1 MKIKL
6 YYWGIVAVGL
16 LLWSNSTVAQNS
28 KKWNLLNGNR
38 IEWKVKPGESHEDHI
53 EMAGLQSA
61 AVVYYGVR
69 DGRLLLDKKVVF
81 PMLRT
86 IPNNTHA
93 SLTVPFQD
101 NKSLLI
107 KVDGVAVD
115 EYPRRFVLDGKLA
128 VYSTTNSA
136 LEVQRTLFPSV
147 DKPVLIERVKLVNT
161 GNKPLRIDL
170 INKYSK
176 FLSDPAKS
184 VYGPYVVQA
193 LLRDTLVP
201 NLEPKQSYLFD
212 IVYEGKKI
220 ATPAYQYSP
229 SYELQKR
236 EDFVK
241 SLADDLMLETPNDT
255 INTAFAFAKIRATE
269 SIYDTK
275 GGLMHGPGGLSYYA
289 AIWAND
295 QAEYANPFFPFL
307 GNRNGNESAI
317 NSFRHFARFM
327 NSDYKPIPSSIVAEG
342 DSYWNGAKDRGDM
355 AMIAY
360 GASRYAL
367 ALGKKDIAVEL
378 WPLIHWCFE
387 YLERQKTSE
396 GVYRSDSDELEGRAP
411 AGKINLSTNS
421 IAYGAY
427 QSAAD
432 LADELGKA
440 DLSQQYRRRAEELRH
455 SIVRYFGADVQG
467 YSTYRYYDGNTILR
481 AWICLPMTMGITERS
496 AGTIEALLSKYLWTN
511 NGILTQSGDKV
522 FWDRATLYAFKGFF
536 MTGATERAL
545 PYFKYYS
552 SMRLLGDHVPYPVEA
567 WPEGGQRHLSAESA
581 LYCRVITEGLFHI
594 VPTGF
599 RKFSISPSLPKE
611 WKYMRLRRV
620 RAFDRVFDIEISRK
634 GKQEFLSV
642 KQQDGPVIQKPI
654 LNRQAISIT
663 LN

>member
-1 MKIKL
+1 MKTKL
-6 YYWGIVAVGL
+6 YYWSLVAIGL
-16 LLWSNSTVAQNS
+16 LQWSSSLAQNS
-28 KKWNLLNGNR
+28 KKWTLLKGNR
-38 IEWKVKPGESHEDHI
+38 IEWKVREGENHEDHI
-53 EMAGLQSA
+53 EMAGLQTA
-61 AVVYYGVR
+61 AVVYYGIR
-69 DGRLLLDKKVVF
+69 NGRLLLDKKIVF

-107 KVDGVAVD
+107 KVDGVEVD
-115 EYPRRFVLDGKLA
+115 EYPLSFGLDGKLC
-128 VYSTTNSA
+128 VYSKTNSL
-136 LEVQRTLFPSV
+136 LEIQRTLFPAV
-147 DKPVLIERVKLVNT
+147 DKPVLIEQVKLVNT
-161 GNKPLRIDL
+161 GSKPLQIDL
-170 INKYSK
+170 TNKYSK
-176 FLSDPAKS
+176 FYSDPEKS
-184 VYGPYVVQA
+184 VYGQYVVQA
-193 LLRDTLVP
+193 LLRDSLVP
-201 NLEPKQSYLFD
+201 KLEPLQSYQFN

-220 ATPAYQYSP
+220 TEPAYQYSP
-229 SYELQKR
+229 SYELGKR

-241 SLADDLMLETPNDT
+241 SLAGDLILETPNDT

-367 ALGKKDIAVEL
+367 ALGKKDIATEL

-387 YLERQKTSE
+387 YLEQQKTDE

-427 QSAAD
+427 RSAAD
-432 LADELGKA
+432 LARELGK
-440 DLSQQYRRRAEELRH
+440 DELSELYLQRAGELR
-455 SIVRYFGADVQG
+455 SAIVKYFGTDVQG
-467 YSTYRYYDGNTILR
+467 YSTYRYYDGNNILR

-496 AGTIEALLSKYLWTN
+496 AGTIDALLSKYLWTN

-594 VPTGF
+594 VPTGL
-599 RKFSISPSLPKE
+599 RKFSINPSLPKE
-611 WKYMRLRRV
+611 WKYMRLRRI
-620 RAFDRVFDIEISRK
+620 RAFDRVFDLEVVRR
-634 GKQEFLSV
+634 GKQEFLVV
-642 KQQDGPVIQKPI
+642 KQQDGTTIQKMI
-654 LNRQAISIT
+654 LKNQAISIT

>member
-1 MKIKL
+1 MKTKL
-6 YYWGIVAVGL
+6 YYWSLVAIGL
-16 LLWSNSTVAQNS
+16 LQWSSSLAQNS
-28 KKWNLLNGNR
+28 KKWTLLKGNR
-38 IEWKVKPGESHEDHI
+38 IEWKVREGENHEDHI
-53 EMAGLQSA
+53 EMAGLQTA

-69 DGRLLLDKKVVF
+69 NGRLLLDKKIVF

-107 KVDGVAVD
+107 KVDGVEVD
-115 EYPRRFVLDGKLA
+115 EYPLSFGLDGKLC
-128 VYSTTNSA
+128 VYSKTNSP
-136 LEVQRTLFPSV
+136 LEIQRTLFSAV
-147 DKPVLIERVKLVNT
+147 DKPVLIEQVKLVNT
-161 GNKPLRIDL
+161 GSKPLQIDL
-170 INKYSK
+170 TNKYSK
-176 FLSDPAKS
+176 FYSDPEKS
-184 VYGPYVVQA
+184 VYGQYVVQA
-193 LLRDTLVP
+193 LLRDSLVP
-201 NLEPKQSYLFD
+201 KLEPLQSYQFN

-220 ATPAYQYSP
+220 TEPAYQYSP
-229 SYELQKR
+229 SYELGKR

-241 SLADDLMLETPNDT
+241 SLAGDLILETPNDT

-367 ALGKKDIAVEL
+367 ALGKKDIATEL

-387 YLERQKTSE
+387 YLEQQKTDE

-427 QSAAD
+427 RSAAD
-432 LADELGKA
+432 LARELGK
-440 DLSQQYRRRAEELRH
+440 DELSELYLQRAGELR
-455 SIVRYFGADVQG
+455 SAIVKYFGTDVQG
-467 YSTYRYYDGNTILR
+467 YSTYRYYDGNNILR

-496 AGTIEALLSKYLWTN
+496 AGTIDALLSKYLWTN

-594 VPTGF
+594 VPTGL
-599 RKFSISPSLPKE
+599 RKFSINPSLPKE
-611 WKYMRLRRV
+611 WKYMRLRRI
-620 RAFDRVFDIEISRK
+620 RAFDRVFDLEVVRR
-634 GKQEFLSV
+634 GKQEFLVV
-642 KQQDGPVIQKPI
+642 KQQDGTTIQKMI
-654 LNRQAISIT
+654 LKNQAISIT

>member
-1 MKIKL
+1 MKTKL
-6 YYWGIVAVGL
+6 YYWSLVAISL
-16 LLWSNSTVAQNS
+16 LQGSLSFAQNS
-28 KKWNLLNGNR
+28 KKWTLLKGNK
-38 IEWKVKPGESHEDHI
+38 IEWKVRAGENHEDHI
-53 EMAGLQSA
+53 EMAGLQTA

-69 DGRLLLDKKVVF
+69 NGRLLLDKKIVF

-107 KVDGVAVD
+107 KVDGVGVD
-115 EYPRRFVLDGKLA
+115 EYPLSFGLDGKLS
-128 VYSTTNSA
+128 VYSKTNSP
-136 LEVQRTLFPSV
+136 LEIQRTLFPAV
-147 DKPVLIERVKLVNT
+147 DKPVLIEQVKLVNT
-161 GNKPLRIDL
+161 GSKPLQIDL

-176 FLSDPAKS
+176 FYSDPEKS
-184 VYGPYVVQA
+184 VYGQYVVQA
-193 LLRDTLVP
+193 LLRDSLVP
-201 NLEPKQSYLFD
+201 KLEPLQSYQFN

-220 ATPAYQYSP
+220 TEPAYQYSP
-229 SYELQKR
+229 SYELGKR

-241 SLADDLMLETPNDT
+241 GLAGDLILETPNDT

-367 ALGKKDIAVEL
+367 ALGKKDIATEL

-387 YLERQKTSE
+387 YLERQKTDE

-427 QSAAD
+427 RSAAD
-432 LADELGKA
+432 LARELGKD
-440 DLSQQYRRRAEELRH
+440 DLSKLYLQRAGELR
-455 SIVRYFGADVQG
+455 SAIVRYFGTDVQG
-467 YSTYRYYDGNTILR
+467 YSTYRYYDGNSILR

-496 AGTIEALLSKYLWTN
+496 AGTIDALLSKYLWTN

-599 RKFSISPSLPKE
+599 RKFSINPSLPKE
-611 WKYMRLRRV
+611 WKYMRLRRI
-620 RAFDRVFDIEISRK
+620 RAFDRVFDLEVVRR
-634 GKQEFLSV
+634 GKQEFLVV
-642 KQQDGPVIQKPI
+642 KQQDGTIIQKII
-654 LNRQAISIT
+654 LKNQAISIT

>member
-1 MKIKL
+1 MKTKL
-6 YYWGIVAVGL
+6 YYWSLVAIGL
-16 LLWSNSTVAQNS
+16 LQWSSSLAQNS
-28 KKWNLLNGNR
+28 KKWTLLKGNR
-38 IEWKVKPGESHEDHI
+38 IEWKVREGENHEDHI
-53 EMAGLQSA
+53 EMAGLQTA

-69 DGRLLLDKKVVF
+69 NGRLLLDKKIVF

-107 KVDGVAVD
+107 KVDGVEVD
-115 EYPRRFVLDGKLA
+115 EYPLSFGLDGKLC
-128 VYSTTNSA
+128 VYSKTNSP
-136 LEVQRTLFPSV
+136 LEIQRTLFPAV
-147 DKPVLIERVKLVNT
+147 DKPVLIEQVKLVNT
-161 GNKPLRIDL
+161 GSKPLQIDL
-170 INKYSK
+170 TNKYSK
-176 FLSDPAKS
+176 FYSDPEKS
-184 VYGPYVVQA
+184 VYGQYVVQA
-193 LLRDTLVP
+193 LLRDSLVP
-201 NLEPKQSYLFD
+201 KLEPLQSYQFN

-220 ATPAYQYSP
+220 TEPAYQYSP
-229 SYELQKR
+229 SYELGKR

-241 SLADDLMLETPNDT
+241 SLAGDLILETPNDT

-367 ALGKKDIAVEL
+367 ALGKKDIATEL

-387 YLERQKTSE
+387 YLEQQKTDE

-427 QSAAD
+427 RSAAD
-432 LADELGKA
+432 LARELGK
-440 DLSQQYRRRAEELRH
+440 DELSELYLQRAGELR
-455 SIVRYFGADVQG
+455 SAIVKYFGTDVQG
-467 YSTYRYYDGNTILR
+467 YSTYRYYDGNNILR

-496 AGTIEALLSKYLWTN
+496 AGTIDALLSKYLWTN

-594 VPTGF
+594 VPTGL
-599 RKFSISPSLPKE
+599 RKFSINPSLPKE
-611 WKYMRLRRV
+611 WKYMRLRRI
-620 RAFDRVFDIEISRK
+620 RAFDRVFDLEVVRR
-634 GKQEFLSV
+634 GKQEFLVV
-642 KQQDGPVIQKPI
+642 KQQDGTTIQKMI
-654 LNRQAISIT
+654 LKNQAISIT

>member
-1 MKIKL
+1 MKTKL
-6 YYWGIVAVGL
+6 YYWGVVAISL
-16 LLWSNSTVAQNS
+16 LQWSSSLAQNS
-28 KKWNLLNGNR
+28 KKWTLLKGNR
-38 IEWKVKPGESHEDHI
+38 IEWKVREGENQEDHI
-53 EMAGLQSA
+53 EMAGLQTA

-69 DGRLLLDKKVVF
+69 NGRLLLDKKIVF

-107 KVDGVAVD
+107 KVDGVVVD
-115 EYPRRFVLDGKLA
+115 EYPLSFGLDGKLC
-128 VYSTTNSA
+128 VYSKTNSP
-136 LEVQRTLFPSV
+136 LEIQRTLFPAV
-147 DKPVLIERVKLVNT
+147 DKPVLIEQVKLVNR
-161 GNKPLRIDL
+161 GNKPLQIDL

-176 FLSDPAKS
+176 FYSDPEKS
-184 VYGPYVVQA
+184 VYGQYVVQA
-193 LLRDTLVP
+193 LLRDSVVP
-201 NLEPKQSYLFD
+201 KLEPLQSYQFN

-220 ATPAYQYSP
+220 TEPAYQYSP
-229 SYELQKR
+229 SYELGKR

-241 SLADDLMLETPNDT
+241 SLAGDLILETPNDT

-367 ALGKKDIAVEL
+367 ALGKKDIATEL
-378 WPLIHWCFE
+378 WTLIHWCFE
-387 YLERQKTSE
+387 YLERQKTDE

-427 QSAAD
+427 RSAAD
-432 LADELGKA
+432 LARELGKD
-440 DLSQQYRRRAEELRH
+440 DLSELYLQRAGELR
-455 SIVRYFGADVQG
+455 SAIVRYFGTDVQG
-467 YSTYRYYDGNTILR
+467 YSTYRYYDGNSILR

-496 AGTIEALLSKYLWTN
+496 AGTIDALLSKYLWTN

-594 VPTGF
+594 VPTGL
-599 RKFSISPSLPKE
+599 RKFSINPSLPKE
-611 WKYMRLRRV
+611 WKYMRLRRI
-620 RAFDRVFDIEISRK
+620 RAFDRVFDIEVVRR
-634 GKQEFLSV
+634 GKQEFLVV
-642 KQQDGPVIQKPI
+642 KQQDGTTIQKTI
-654 LNRQAISIT
+654 LKNQAISIT

>member
-1 MKIKL
+1 MKTKL
-6 YYWGIVAVGL
+6 YYWSLVAIGL
-16 LLWSNSTVAQNS
+16 LQWSSSLAQNS
-28 KKWNLLNGNR
+28 KKWTLLKGNR
-38 IEWKVKPGESHEDHI
+38 IEWKVREGENHEDHI
-53 EMAGLQSA
+53 EMAGLQTA

-69 DGRLLLDKKVVF
+69 NGRLLLDKKIVF

-107 KVDGVAVD
+107 KVDGVEVD
-115 EYPRRFVLDGKLA
+115 EYPLSFGLDGKLC
-128 VYSTTNSA
+128 VYSKTNSP
-136 LEVQRTLFPSV
+136 LEIQRTLFSAV
-147 DKPVLIERVKLVNT
+147 DKPVLIEQVKLVNT
-161 GNKPLRIDL
+161 GSKPLQIDL
-170 INKYSK
+170 TNKYSK
-176 FLSDPAKS
+176 FYSDPEKS
-184 VYGPYVVQA
+184 VYGQYVVQA
-193 LLRDTLVP
+193 LLRDSLVP
-201 NLEPKQSYLFD
+201 KLEPLQSYQFN

-220 ATPAYQYSP
+220 TEPAYQYSP
-229 SYELQKR
+229 SYELGKR

-241 SLADDLMLETPNDT
+241 SLAGDLILETPNDT

-367 ALGKKDIAVEL
+367 ALGKKDIATEL
-378 WPLIHWCFE
+378 WTLIHWCFE
-387 YLERQKTSE
+387 YLEQKKTDE

-427 QSAAD
+427 RSAAD
-432 LADELGKA
+432 LARELGKD
-440 DLSQQYRRRAEELRH
+440 DLSELYLQRAGELR
-455 SIVRYFGADVQG
+455 SAIVKYFGTDVQG
-467 YSTYRYYDGNTILR
+467 YSTYRYYDGNNILR

-496 AGTIEALLSKYLWTN
+496 AGTIDALLSKYLWTN

-594 VPTGF
+594 VPTGL
-599 RKFSISPSLPKE
+599 RKFSINPSLPKE
-611 WKYMRLRRV
+611 WKYMRLRRI
-620 RAFDRVFDIEISRK
+620 RAFDRVFDLEVVRR
-634 GKQEFLSV
+634 GKQEFLVV
-642 KQQDGPVIQKPI
+642 KQQDGTTIQKMI
-654 LNRQAISIT
+654 LKNQAISIT

>member
-1 MKIKL
+1 MKTKL
-6 YYWGIVAVGL
+6 YYWSLVAISL
-16 LLWSNSTVAQNS
+16 LQGSLSFAQNS
-28 KKWNLLNGNR
+28 KKWTLLKGNK
-38 IEWKVKPGESHEDHI
+38 IEWKVRAGENHEDHI
-53 EMAGLQSA
+53 EMAGLQTA

-69 DGRLLLDKKVVF
+69 NGRLLLDKKIVF

-107 KVDGVAVD
+107 KVDGVGVD
-115 EYPRRFVLDGKLA
+115 EYPLSFRLDGKLS
-128 VYSTTNSA
+128 VYSKTNSP
-136 LEVQRTLFPSV
+136 LEIQRTLFPAV
-147 DKPVLIERVKLVNT
+147 DKPVLIEQVKLVNT
-161 GNKPLRIDL
+161 GSKPLQIDL

-176 FLSDPAKS
+176 FYSNPEKS
-184 VYGPYVVQA
+184 VYGQYVVQA
-193 LLRDTLVP
+193 LLRDSLVP
-201 NLEPKQSYLFD
+201 KLEPLQSYQFN

-220 ATPAYQYSP
+220 TEPAYRYSP
-229 SYELQKR
+229 SYELGKR

-241 SLADDLMLETPNDT
+241 GLAGDLILETPNDT

-367 ALGKKDIAVEL
+367 ALGKKDIATEL

-387 YLERQKTSE
+387 YLERQKTDE
-396 GVYRSDSDELEGRAP
+396 DVYRSDSDELEGRAP

-427 QSAAD
+427 RSAAD
-432 LADELGKA
+432 LARELGKD
-440 DLSQQYRRRAEELRH
+440 DLSKLYLQRAGELR
-455 SIVRYFGADVQG
+455 SAIVRYFGTDVQG
-467 YSTYRYYDGNTILR
+467 YSTYRYYDGNSILR

-496 AGTIEALLSKYLWTN
+496 AGTIDALLSKYLWTN

-599 RKFSISPSLPKE
+599 RKFSINPSLPKE
-611 WKYMRLRRV
+611 WKYMRLRRI
-620 RAFDRVFDIEISRK
+620 RAFDRVFDLEVVRR
-634 GKQEFLSV
+634 GKQEFLVV
-642 KQQDGPVIQKPI
+642 KQQDGTIIQKII
-654 LNRQAISIT
+654 LKNQAISIT

>member
-1 MKIKL
+1 MKTKL
-6 YYWGIVAVGL
+6 YYWSLVAISL
-16 LLWSNSTVAQNS
+16 LQGSLSFAQNS
-28 KKWNLLNGNR
+28 KKWTLLKGNR
-38 IEWKVKPGESHEDHI
+38 IEWKVRAGENHEDHI
-53 EMAGLQSA
+53 EMAGLQTA

-69 DGRLLLDKKVVF
+69 NGRLLLDKKIVF

-107 KVDGVAVD
+107 KVDGVGVD
-115 EYPRRFVLDGKLA
+115 EYPLSFGLDGKLS
-128 VYSTTNSA
+128 VYSKTNSP
-136 LEVQRTLFPSV
+136 LEIQRTLFPAV
-147 DKPVLIERVKLVNT
+147 DKPVLIEQVKLVNT
-161 GNKPLRIDL
+161 GSKPLQIDL

-176 FLSDPAKS
+176 FYSDPEKS
-184 VYGPYVVQA
+184 VYGQYVVQA
-193 LLRDTLVP
+193 LLRDSLVP
-201 NLEPKQSYLFD
+201 KLEPLQSYQFN

-220 ATPAYQYSP
+220 TEPAYQYSP
-229 SYELQKR
+229 SYELGKR

-241 SLADDLMLETPNDT
+241 GLAGDLILETPNDT

-367 ALGKKDIAVEL
+367 ALGKKDIATEL

-387 YLERQKTSE
+387 YLERQKTDE

-427 QSAAD
+427 RSAAD
-432 LADELGKA
+432 LARELGKD
-440 DLSQQYRRRAEELRH
+440 DLSKLYLQRAGELR
-455 SIVRYFGADVQG
+455 SAIVRYFGTDVQG
-467 YSTYRYYDGNTILR
+467 YSTYRYYDGNSILR

-496 AGTIEALLSKYLWTN
+496 AGTIDALLSKYLWTN

-599 RKFSISPSLPKE
+599 RKFSINPSLPKE
-611 WKYMRLRRV
+611 WKYMRLRRI
-620 RAFDRVFDIEISRK
+620 RAFDRVFDLEVVRR
-634 GKQEFLSV
+634 GKQEFLVV
-642 KQQDGPVIQKPI
+642 KQQDGTIIQKTI
-654 LNRQAISIT
+654 LKNQAISIT

>member
-1 MKIKL
+1 MKTKL
-6 YYWGIVAVGL
+6 YYWSIVAISL
-16 LLWSNSTVAQNS
+16 LLWSSSLAQNS
-28 KKWNLLNGNR
+28 KKWTLLKGNR
-38 IEWKVKPGESHEDHI
+38 IEWKVREGENHEDHI
-53 EMAGLQSA
+53 EMAGLQTA

-69 DGRLLLDKKVVF
+69 NGRLVLDKKIVF

-107 KVDGVAVD
+107 KVDGVEVD
-115 EYPRRFVLDGKLA
+115 EYPLSFGLDGKLC
-128 VYSTTNSA
+128 VYSKTNSP
-136 LEVQRTLFPSV
+136 LEIQRTLFPAV
-147 DKPVLIERVKLVNT
+147 DKPVLIEQVKLVNT
-161 GNKPLRIDL
+161 GSKPLQIDL
-170 INKYSK
+170 TNKYSK
-176 FLSDPAKS
+176 FYSDPEKS
-184 VYGPYVVQA
+184 VYGQYVVQA
-193 LLRDTLVP
+193 LLRDSLVP
-201 NLEPKQSYLFD
+201 KLEPLQSYQFN

-220 ATPAYQYSP
+220 TEPAYPYSP
-229 SYELQKR
+229 SYELGKR

-241 SLADDLMLETPNDT
+241 SLAGDLILETPNDT

-367 ALGKKDIAVEL
+367 ALGKKDIATEL
-378 WPLIHWCFE
+378 WTLIHWCFE
-387 YLERQKTSE
+387 YLEQKNTDE

-427 QSAAD
+427 RSAAD
-432 LADELGKA
+432 LARELGKD
-440 DLSQQYRRRAEELRH
+440 DLSQLYLQRAGELR
-455 SIVRYFGADVQG
+455 SAIVKYFGTDVQG
-467 YSTYRYYDGNTILR
+467 YSTYRYYDGNNILR

-496 AGTIEALLSKYLWTN
+496 AGTIDALLSKYLWTN

-594 VPTGF
+594 VPTGL
-599 RKFSISPSLPKE
+599 RKFSINPSLPKE
-611 WKYMRLRRV
+611 WKYMRLRRI
-620 RAFDRVFDIEISRK
+620 RAFDRVFDLEVVRR
-634 GKQEFLSV
+634 GKQEFLVV
-642 KQQDGPVIQKPI
+642 KQQDGTTIQKMI
-654 LNRQAISIT
+654 LKNQAISIT

>member
-1 MKIKL
+1 MKTKL
-6 YYWGIVAVGL
+6 YYWSLVAIGL
-16 LLWSNSTVAQNS
+16 LQWSSSLAQNS
-28 KKWNLLNGNR
+28 KKWTLLKGNR
-38 IEWKVKPGESHEDHI
+38 IEWKVREGENHEDHI
-53 EMAGLQSA
+53 EMAGLQTA

-69 DGRLLLDKKVVF
+69 NGRLLLDKKIVF

-107 KVDGVAVD
+107 KADGVEVD
-115 EYPRRFVLDGKLA
+115 EYPLSFGLDGKLC
-128 VYSTTNSA
+128 VYSKTNSL
-136 LEVQRTLFPSV
+136 LEIQRTLFPAV
-147 DKPVLIERVKLVNT
+147 DKPVLIEQVKLVNT
-161 GNKPLRIDL
+161 GSKPLQIDL
-170 INKYSK
+170 TNKYSK
-176 FLSDPAKS
+176 FYSDPEKS
-184 VYGPYVVQA
+184 VYGQYVVQA
-193 LLRDTLVP
+193 LLRDSLVP
-201 NLEPKQSYLFD
+201 KLEPLQSYQFN

-220 ATPAYQYSP
+220 TEPAYQYSP
-229 SYELQKR
+229 SYELGKR

-241 SLADDLMLETPNDT
+241 SLAGDLILETPNDT

-307 GNRNGNESAI
+307 GNRNGNESAM

-367 ALGKKDIAVEL
+367 ALGKKDIATEL
-378 WPLIHWCFE
+378 WTLIHWCFE
-387 YLERQKTSE
+387 YLEQKKTDE

-427 QSAAD
+427 RSAAD
-432 LADELGKA
+432 LARELGKD
-440 DLSQQYRRRAEELRH
+440 DLSELYLQRAGELR
-455 SIVRYFGADVQG
+455 SAIVKYFGTDVQG
-467 YSTYRYYDGNTILR
+467 YSTYRYYDGNNILR

-496 AGTIEALLSKYLWTN
+496 AGTIDALLSKYLWTN

-594 VPTGF
+594 VPTGL
-599 RKFSISPSLPKE
+599 RKFSINPSLPKE
-611 WKYMRLRRV
+611 WKYMRLRRI
-620 RAFDRVFDIEISRK
+620 RAFDRVFDLEVVRR
-634 GKQEFLSV
+634 GKQEFLVV
-642 KQQDGPVIQKPI
+642 KQQDGTTIQKMI
-654 LNRQAISIT
+654 LKNQAISIT

>member
-1 MKIKL
+1 MKTKL
-6 YYWGIVAVGL
+6 YYWSLVAIGL
-16 LLWSNSTVAQNS
+16 LQWSSSLAQNS
-28 KKWNLLNGNR
+28 KKWTLLKGNR
-38 IEWKVKPGESHEDHI
+38 IEWKVREGENHEDHI
-53 EMAGLQSA
+53 EMAGLQTA

-69 DGRLLLDKKVVF
+69 NGRLVLDKKIVF

-107 KVDGVAVD
+107 KVDGVEVD
-115 EYPRRFVLDGKLA
+115 EYPLSFGLDGKLC
-128 VYSTTNSA
+128 VYSKTNSP
-136 LEVQRTLFPSV
+136 LEIQRTLFSAV
-147 DKPVLIERVKLVNT
+147 DKPVLIEQVKLVNT
-161 GNKPLRIDL
+161 GSKPLQIDL
-170 INKYSK
+170 TNKYSK
-176 FLSDPAKS
+176 FYSDPEKS
-184 VYGPYVVQA
+184 VYGQYVVQA
-193 LLRDTLVP
+193 LLRDSLVP
-201 NLEPKQSYLFD
+201 KLEPLQSYQFN

-220 ATPAYQYSP
+220 TEPAYQYSP
-229 SYELQKR
+229 SYELGKR

-241 SLADDLMLETPNDT
+241 SLAGDLILETPNDT

-367 ALGKKDIAVEL
+367 ALGKKDIATEL

-387 YLERQKTSE
+387 YLEQQKTDE

-427 QSAAD
+427 RSAAD
-432 LADELGKA
+432 LARELGK
-440 DLSQQYRRRAEELRH
+440 DELSELYLQRAGELR
-455 SIVRYFGADVQG
+455 SAIVKYFGTDVQG
-467 YSTYRYYDGNTILR
+467 YSTYRYYDGNNILR

-496 AGTIEALLSKYLWTN
+496 AGTIDALLSKYLWTN

-594 VPTGF
+594 VPTGL
-599 RKFSISPSLPKE
+599 RKFSINPSLPKE
-611 WKYMRLRRV
+611 WKYMRLRRI
-620 RAFDRVFDIEISRK
+620 RAFDRVFDLEVVRR
-634 GKQEFLSV
+634 GKQEFLVV
-642 KQQDGPVIQKPI
+642 KQQDGTTIQKMI
-654 LNRQAISIT
+654 LKNQAISIT